1 MKKVGIITIHN
12 SPNYGACLQSFA
24 LYEYIRQQGYDVS
37 IIDLHRPYHYDY
49 KPSKK
54 YVPYKNR
61 FETFTQKCKR
71 CIKRVLHSAVS
82 FMRKE
87 GNKPIILSLHNELT
101 PFDKF
106 NTKISL
112 SRPYYGIDELY
123 ANPPVYDTY
132 ITGSDQVWNPTQSYC
147 IEPYFLTFAKN
158 GRKISYASSVGIKT
172 LTKKEKNDFSK
183 WLRQYEAVS
192 VREPSA
198 QELLSSISGVEI
210 GQVSDPTFLLD
221 IEYWKKLAVTPSF
234 SEYIMVFTLSFD
246 QSMIEYGLKIAEESG
261 KKLIS
266 VNMVQPDDD
275 RYIVIRD
282 ASPEEWLGLI
292 EDADM
297 VLTDSFHC
305 TLFSILLGTE
315 NFFTY
320 IAPWN
325 IRGSRME
332 DLLHSVGLL
341 DHLLD
346 IGLRDDFATL
356 SHKMINHDEIAAIVD
371 KERARSRSF
380 LLNNI

>member
-1 MKKVGIITIHN
+1 
-12 SPNYGACLQSFA
+12 
-24 LYEYIRQQGYDVS
+24 
-37 IIDLHRPYHYDY
+37 
-49 KPSKK
+49 
-54 YVPYKNR
+54 
-61 FETFTQKCKR
+61 
-71 CIKRVLHSAVS
+71 
-82 FMRKE
+82 
-87 GNKPIILSLHNELT
+87 
-101 PFDKF
+101 
-106 NTKISL
+106 
-112 SRPYYGIDELY
+112 
-123 ANPPVYDTY
+123 
-132 ITGSDQVWNPTQSYC
+132 
-147 IEPYFLTFAKN
+147 
-158 GRKISYASSVGIKT
+158 
-172 LTKKEKNDFSK
+172 
-183 WLRQYEAVS
+183 
-192 VREPSA
+192 
-198 QELLSSISGVEI
+198 
-210 GQVSDPTFLLD
+210 
-221 IEYWKKLAVTPSF
+221 
-234 SEYIMVFTLSFD
+234 
-246 QSMIEYGLKIAEESG
+246 MIEYGLKIAEESG

-325 IRGSRME
+325 IRGSRIE